1 MITSNLKFKTV
12 DKDRLF
18 YDQYQ
23 YSVSIPL
30 KEANALRK
38 ELSHESIDRIIQRRR
53 AYWATLPL
61 RVNRVIEQE
70 TIDQLHEVCDF
81 LLSIPSPYK
90 LVFYYNHWLTIYTND
105 LELLQQV
112 DALDYIDIKNH
123 SQVNVN
129 RPRDTI
135 ILKNSVHTKRS
146 YFREFAI
153 TNHEKDI
160 ITNFLTNQRDYIKIS
175 PGLRDWMK
183 RGQLHNYV
191 FDYFFIDYSDDQWLT
206 MLSLVRPGLI
216 RKTVKILQAK

>member
-12 DKDRLF
+12 EKDRLF

-81 LLSIPSPYK
+81 LLSITSPYK
-90 LVFYYNHWLTIYTND
+90 LVFYYNHWLTI
-105 LELLQQV
+105 
-112 DALDYIDIKNH
+112 
-123 SQVNVN
+123 
-129 RPRDTI
+129 
-135 ILKNSVHTKRS
+135 
-146 YFREFAI
+146 
-153 TNHEKDI
+153 
-160 ITNFLTNQRDYIKIS
+160 
-175 PGLRDWMK
+175 
-183 RGQLHNYV
+183 
-191 FDYFFIDYSDDQWLT
+191 
-206 MLSLVRPGLI
+206 
-216 RKTVKILQAK
+216 